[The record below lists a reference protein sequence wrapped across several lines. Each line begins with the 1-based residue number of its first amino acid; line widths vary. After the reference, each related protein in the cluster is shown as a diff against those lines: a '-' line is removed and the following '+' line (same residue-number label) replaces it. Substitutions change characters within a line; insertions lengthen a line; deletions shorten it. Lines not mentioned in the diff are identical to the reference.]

1 MLAHAGIG
9 AFKKATEGA
18 TPTYAVFCDTKL
30 KELNEGVYSITIPLH
45 LTKSMLLGKEVGE
58 KMTLR
63 DLLITESGT
72 LRTQFKA
79 LSHDERD
86 MLLND
91 YLQAKENKENVP
103 KRVSQ
108 AAIAKAVYS
117 QMQLVSTT
125 VSVHITSL
133 TCF

>member
-1 MLAHAGIG
+1 
-9 AFKKATEGA
+9 
-18 TPTYAVFCDTKL
+18 
-30 KELNEGVYSITIPLH
+30 
-45 LTKSMLLGKEVGE
+45 MLLGKEVGE

-63 DLLITESGT
+63 DLLITESGA
-72 LRTQFKA
+72 LQMQFKA

-86 MLLND
+86 TLLND

-125 VSVHITSL
+125 VSVCITSL